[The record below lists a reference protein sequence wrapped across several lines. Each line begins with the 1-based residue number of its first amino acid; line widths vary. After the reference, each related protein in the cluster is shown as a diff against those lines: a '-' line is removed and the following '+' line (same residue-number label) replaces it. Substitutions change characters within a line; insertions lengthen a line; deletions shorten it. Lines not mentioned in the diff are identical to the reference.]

1 MKISVISRWY
11 NEEFF
16 APFFLSHYSW
26 ADEIIVMLEK
36 SSDDKS
42 AEIIVRYPNARIEYF
57 DHGGTLNDRLM
68 AEMMSDLAASLKSDW
83 VIYADVDEF
92 AFPIGFEDPRVVLEK
107 ADGNVIETWF
117 RWVYRHTTE
126 GNLDPTQPAI
136 WQRRHGGRNTVYPET
151 WRMNDKFMKPCIV
164 KPETKIR
171 WNPGQHGYF
180 PNPAV
185 KISNTKFDGVHWQ
198 MADVEI
204 AVMRDARNDRR
215 LSPENIKNRWG
226 TKDIS
231 EEMIRA
237 ECERHLRDPLL
248 F

>member
-1 MKISVISRWY
+1 MNISVISRWY

-16 APFFLSHYSW
+16 APFFLNHYSW
-26 ADEIIVMLEK
+26 ADEIIIMLEK
-36 SSDDKS
+36 SSDDRS
-42 AEIIVRYPNARIEYF
+42 AEIITQYPNARF
-57 DHGGTLNDRLM
+57 DFSDHGGTLNDRLG

-92 AFPIGFEDPRVVLEK
+92 AFPFGLKDPRIVLGR

-117 RWVYRHTTE
+117 RWVYRHITE
-126 GNLDPTQPAI
+126 GDLDPTKLTI
-136 WQRRHGGRNTVYPET
+136 LQRRHGGEYTISPGSG
-151 WRMNDKFMKPCIV
+151 DKFMKPCIV

-171 WNPGQHGYF
+171 WSPGQHGYF

-185 KISNTKFDGVHWQ
+185 RISSTKFDGVHWQ

-204 AVMRDARNDRR
+204 AVMRDVRNDRR
-215 LSPENIKNRWG
+215 LSPENIKMRWG
-226 TKDIS
+226 VKNFS
-231 EEMIRA
+231 EEMIRT
-237 ECERHLRDPLL
+237 ECAAHLHDPQL